1 MDEKDT
7 RERRRV
13 RLAVIIGSGLVV
25 LLGVLA
31 FLAQRP

>member
-1 MDEKDT
+1 MKEEDA

-13 RLAVIIGSGLVV
+13 RLAVIIGGGLVV

-31 FLAQRP
+31 FLAQEP